1 MPLSHTIY
9 IASSSNAVDN
19 RRISEVRC
27 MVGGGCM
34 PYCSARELPKILFA
48 ARGCPVFPPSRSRA
62 LSYRNLKN
70 ELYELSQACT
80 GFRSPCFE
88 RFDSKSSISGCLLSE
103 SQAVPS
109 DLNSNI
115 SQTE

>member
-1 MPLSHTIY
+1 MHGGWWVHAVLLGPRTSENTIRCLRLPGF
-9 IASSSNAVDN
+9 SS
-19 RRISEVRC
+19 
-27 MVGGGCM
+27 
-34 PYCSARELPKILFA
+34 
-48 ARGCPVFPPSRSRA
+48 SRSRA